1 MIYEYLHIRN
11 SNFVTLSLGDERPL
25 CLVRLYSGVTVDKY
39 GTTSRR
45 KRGIP
50 HVHRRQDG
58 STRGDKLYVTDVE
71 NIKSYA
77 GMLKS
82 SLVDDRFY
90 LIYPEMI
97 PGDVKVTELSRV

>member
-58 STRGDKLYVTDVE
+58 STPGDKLYVTDVE